1 MPRFTYKDAG
11 VDRDAAALAKERI
24 RIHARTTFTP
34 GVLGD
39 IGFFGGFFRLEG
51 FRNPVLVAHTDGVG
65 TKLKVAALL
74 GRYEGVGQD
83 VVNHCV
89 NDIFT
94 CGARPLFFLDYMA
107 FGRIVPQRVEA
118 VARGMAQ
125 ACRAAGCALIGGET
139 AEMPGVYQ
147 GDDFDLVGFI
157 VGAVEQDA
165 LLTGQDICKGD
176 VLLGIPSSGLHTNGY
191 SLVRRI
197 FRIDEEPAV
206 LERHFPDLGVPLGE
220 ALLVPHR
227 PYYPLLVPLLPYAKG
242 MAHITGG
249 GLVENVPRILP
260 SGLGARFHMG
270 AWEVPPLFRLIQQV
284 GQIEER
290 EMFRVFNMGIGM
302 VVAVRPDSVDA
313 ACRALPEARVIGEV
327 VEGEGVILTR

>member
-1 MPRFTYKDAG
+1 MPGYTYKGAG

-24 RIHARTTFTP
+24 RRLARTTFTP

-51 FRNPVLVAHTDGVG
+51 FCNPVLVAHTDGVG
-65 TKLKVAALL
+65 TKLKVAALM

-89 NDIFT
+89 NDIFA

-107 FGRIVPQRVEA
+107 FGHLVPGRVEA
-118 VARGMAQ
+118 IARGMVR
-125 ACRAAGCALIGGET
+125 ACRDAGCALIGGET
-139 AEMPGVYQ
+139 AELPGVYH

-157 VGAVEQDA
+157 VGVVEGGS
-165 LLTGQDICKGD
+165 LLTGRDIRKGD

-197 FRIDEEPAV
+197 FRIDEEPVV
-206 LERHFPDLGVPLGE
+206 LERWLPELGVTLGE
-220 ALLVPHR
+220 ALLMPHR
-227 PYYPLLVPLLPYAKG
+227 PYYPALLSLLPYAQG

-249 GLVENVPRILP
+249 GLIENVPRILP
-260 SGLGARFHMG
+260 AGLGARFHLG

-284 GQIEER
+284 GQVEER

-302 VVAVRPDSVDA
+302 VVAVHPDAVDA
-313 ACRALPEARVIGEV
+313 ARRAFPEALPIGEV
-327 VEGEGVILTR
+327 VEGEGVTLSR